1 MSKATDLPEQ
11 ITMYEACLLHSR
23 ADRTLRL
30 IVAKQLDQYK
40 ITMMEWLL
48 LGSVQ
53 KSQKEGVTMSSV
65 AARLDVTLPQ
75 VTALTTGLTKNKLV
89 KQKISR
95 QDRRSRRLTVTPAGN
110 KLLLMVEEEARKIL
124 QQWVADIPPEQL
136 AAYLKTVEI
145 LANRKLDIEK

>member
-1 MSKATDLPEQ
+1 MSKPEERSEP

-30 IVAKQLDQYK
+30 IVAKQLEQYH

-53 KSQKEGVTMSSV
+53 QGPKEGVTMSSV
-65 AARLDVTLPQ
+65 AATLDVTLPQ
-75 VTALTTGLTKNKLV
+75 VTALTTRLSKNKFV

-95 QDRRSRRLTVTPAGN
+95 QDRRSRRLTMTPLGK
-110 KLLLMVEEEARKIL
+110 KLLESVEDEARKVL
-124 QQWVADIPPEQL
+124 RDWVADIPTDQL
-136 AAYLKTVEI
+136 LSYLKTEEI
-145 LANRKLDIEK
+145 LASRKLENM

>member
-1 MSKATDLPEQ
+1 MSESPEQ
-11 ITMYEACLLHSR
+11 SEPITMYEACLLHSR

-30 IVAKQLDQYK
+30 IVAKQLEQYN

-53 KSQKEGVTMSSV
+53 NGPKEGVTMSSV
-65 AARLDVTLPQ
+65 AATLDVTLPQ

-95 QDRRSRRLTVTPAGN
+95 QDRRSRRLTMTPAGK
-110 KLLLMVEEEARKIL
+110 KLLSAVEEEARKVL
-124 QQWVADIPPEQL
+124 RNWVADIPRDQL
-136 AAYLKTVEI
+136 MTYLKTEEI
-145 LANRKLDIEK
+145 LANRKPENN